1 MQPNTPD
8 CQFGHLL
15 EVLVAACDLPE
26 SAGLKPVK
34 PELLA
39 MQKSV
44 LEGGDDAAFSE
55 WLKAH
60 PELHGEIVYAVS
72 KNAIA
77 FVDRQVARFEEIK
90 KVREFT
96 PEEKALGMNTLMGVL
111 DSLERLIE
119 PKESP
124 GNSSS

>member
-1 MQPNTPD
+1 MQPNTHEAK
-8 CQFGHLL
+8 FGHLL
-15 EVLVAACDLPE
+15 ELLVAACDLPE
-26 SAGLKPVK
+26 HVALKPVQ

-39 MQKSV
+39 IQQSL

-60 PELHGEIVYAVS
+60 PELRGEIVYAVS
-72 KNAIA
+72 KNALA
-77 FVDRQVARFEEIK
+77 FVGRETARFEEIK

-111 DSLERLIE
+111 DSLKKLIDSKQ
-119 PKESP
+119 PQ
-124 GNSSS
+124 GNCSY